1 VHMFRAHLLRVCGDQ
16 IGNGMLI
23 SGPDVGFDS

>member
-1 VHMFRAHLLRVCGDQ
+1 MFRPQILRDCADQ